1 MTSAIF
7 VRLEKLWWELG
18 WSYTFVADYSMTK
31 AMRVNDNRVKSGE
44 MRVPALHAMPAR
56 SVVM

>member
-1 MTSAIF
+1 M
-7 VRLEKLWWELG
+7 
-18 WSYTFVADYSMTK
+18 ADYSMTK